1 MPVLGVFQRL
11 IASKSND
18 HYAFYILNSLT
29 EHLPASVLNEYI
41 KQILYLL
48 FQRLNGS
55 KTTKLVK
62 NMLVFLSLYAYKYT
76 PVGLFELIDNLQ
88 PGMSGM
94 VLEKL
99 FVPDLQKVSGNLDR
113 KICAVGVAKILSES
127 PSLLSNEANL
137 KIWYSYS
144 FENFIQIFFQKILL
158 RYAHLVGILKLEQ
171 TFYTKNF

>member
-48 FQRLNGS
+48 FQRLNSS

-137 KIWYSYS
+137 KIW
-144 FENFIQIFFQKILL
+144 
-158 RYAHLVGILKLEQ
+158 
-171 TFYTKNF
+171 